1 MAEFVMDSY
10 NIILIKE
17 KVPTIWEHFSHKQ
30 ETMKL
35 GFDQLC
41 SAIGDKGMVQ
51 TRACVFR
58 DAVDLERVKAWDQ
71 VFIKLMRRYNYLEKM
86 LSEVYLRGFTQ
97 VKM

>member
-1 MAEFVMDSY
+1 
-10 NIILIKE
+10 
-17 KVPTIWEHFSHKQ
+17 
-30 ETMKL
+30 
-35 GFDQLC
+35 
-41 SAIGDKGMVQ
+41 MVQ
-51 TRACVFR
+51 TRACVFQ